1 MKKENILEKN
11 DLKPILNFINN
22 KFIISDKKSD
32 AVINIKALVKY
43 LSENEINLNYEDA
56 SELLSSSNAL
66 HNTMNIIV
74 EKQIDIPRTNDSIE
88 NLFLSYDLTKND
100 SEHYVNSY
108 SDCHYYIGKKTND
121 LDTLKLY
128 LESLPPL
135 LTSEEERK
143 YAYLSATGN
152 EEAKHRLIESN
163 LRLVISIAKRYCKAS
178 KTVTLQDLI
187 QEGNIG
193 LMKAADRFDYTK
205 GYKFS
210 TYATWWIRQG
220 IRRFISD
227 TSRTIRIPAHKY
239 EYVRKMNAVKSRL
252 FNELQRMPTD
262 IELAQ
267 ALEITVDKLHYLQN
281 IEIDAVS
288 LSAPINDND
297 DDTDELGDFIED
309 KSTNV
314 EEEIVKKEYLESFK
328 NAVLES
334 EILDQREKE
343 IICLRYGINCDR
355 AHSLEEIGQKMGV
368 TRERIRQI
376 ENKSLRKLA
385 RDKNVKKYNSDY
397 NTKKITASYVKN
409 IQPIKQPEPVK
420 KEEPILRRGCLSYY
434 SL

>member
-22 KFIISDKKSD
+22 EFIISDKKSD
-32 AVINIKALVKY
+32 AVINIKALAKY

-108 SDCHYYIGKKTND
+108 SDGHYFMGKKTND

-135 LTSEEERK
+135 LTPEEERK

-220 IRRFISD
+220 IRRFIAD
-227 TSRTIRIPAHKY
+227 TSRTIRIPANQY
-239 EYVRKMNAVKSRL
+239 EYVRKMNAIKSRL

-297 DDTDELGDFIED
+297 DTDVLGDFIED

-385 RDKNVKKYNSDY
+385 RDKNIKKYNSGY
-397 NTKKITASYVKN
+397 NPEKITASYVKN
-409 IQPIKQPEPVK
+409 IQPIKQPKPVK
-420 KEEPILRRGCLSYY
+420 KEEPILRRRYLSYY

>member
-22 KFIISDKKSD
+22 EFIISDKKSD

-108 SDCHYYIGKKTND
+108 SDGHYYMGKKTND

-135 LTSEEERK
+135 LTPEEERK

-187 QEGNIG
+187 QEVNIG

-220 IRRFISD
+220 IRRFIAD
-227 TSRTIRIPAHKY
+227 TSRTIRIPAHQY

-297 DDTDELGDFIED
+297 DTDVLGDFIED

-385 RDKNVKKYNSDY
+385 RDKNIKKYNSGY
-397 NTKKITASYVKN
+397 NPEKITASYVKN
-409 IQPIKQPEPVK
+409 IQPIKQPKPVK
-420 KEEPILRRGCLSYY
+420 KEEPILRRRYLSYY

>member
-22 KFIISDKKSD
+22 EFIISDKKSD

-108 SDCHYYIGKKTND
+108 SDGHYYMGKKTND

-135 LTSEEERK
+135 LTPEEERK

-220 IRRFISD
+220 IRRFIAD
-227 TSRTIRIPAHKY
+227 TSRTIRIPANQY
-239 EYVRKMNAVKSRL
+239 EYVRKMNAIKSRL

-297 DDTDELGDFIED
+297 DTDVLGDFIED

-334 EILDQREKE
+334 KMLDQREKE

-385 RDKNVKKYNSDY
+385 RDKNIKKYHSGY
-397 NTKKITASYVKN
+397 NPEKITASYVKN
-409 IQPIKQPEPVK
+409 IQPIKQPKPVK
-420 KEEPILRRGCLSYY
+420 KEEPILRRRYLSYY

>member
-22 KFIISDKKSD
+22 EFIISDKKSD

-108 SDCHYYIGKKTND
+108 SDGHYYIGKKTND

-135 LTSEEERK
+135 LTPEEERK

-178 KTVTLQDLI
+178 NTVTLQDLI

-220 IRRFISD
+220 IRRFIAD
-227 TSRTIRIPAHKY
+227 TSRTIRIPAHQY

-297 DDTDELGDFIED
+297 DDTDVLGDFIED

-385 RDKNVKKYNSDY
+385 RDKNIKKYNSGY
-397 NTKKITASYVKN
+397 NPEKITASYVKN
-409 IQPIKQPEPVK
+409 IQPIKQPKPVK
-420 KEEPILRRGCLSYY
+420 KEEPILRRRYLSYY

>member
-135 LTSEEERK
+135 LTPEEERK

-163 LRLVISIAKRYCKAS
+163 LRLVISIVKRYCKAS

-227 TSRTIRIPAHKY
+227 ASRTIRIPAHKY

-420 KEEPILRRGCLSYY
+420 KEEPILRRRYLSY
-434 SL
+434 